1 MECIQIDRNYKDLKE
16 IKRLYNHSF
25 PSDERIEFYRLVRM
39 LNENRKM
46 YVYLEEEKI
55 VGFTYF
61 FFYEDIAYMGYICVE
76 EELRN
81 RGYGTVI
88 LERVI
93 DDFKGYRI
101 AVDIEEASEDF
112 DNFEER
118 KRRRDFYIRNGFVS
132 TDIFYSFFNVDYE
145 ILSCGGII
153 SRKQWQDLV
162 KEHWGRFAKI
172 AKYR

>member
-1 MECIQIDRNYKDLKE
+1 MQAQYLFLAKYE
-16 IKRLYNHSF
+16 IH
-25 PSDERIEFYRLVRM
+25 
-39 LNENRKM
+39 
-46 YVYLEEEKI
+46 
-55 VGFTYF
+55 G
-61 FFYEDIAYMGYICVE
+61 
-76 EELRN
+76 
-81 RGYGTVI
+81 RGD

-93 DDFKGYRI
+93 DDFKDYRI
-101 AVDIEEASEDF
+101 AVDIEEASENF

-162 KEHWGRFAKI
+162 KEHWGKFAKI